1 MAGGDPQRAEEP
13 LGKSDLFD
21 AQVEKLLKEA
31 IAALMSP
38 RWANR
43 TGICNVPSTGEEV
56 WLHECRRV

>member
-31 IAALMSP
+31 IAALNEPQMGQQN
-38 RWANR
+38 WH
-43 TGICNVPSTGEEV
+43 
-56 WLHECRRV
+56 L